1 MQRNGRFARLTRWV
15 TIMTSRRKRQLK
27 LWDVFRIVSQF
38 SKNDL
43 EASLAVADLLNR
55 GVVRV
60 HTRGHAYRIV
70 VR

>member
-1 MQRNGRFARLTRWV
+1 MRLICWV
-15 TIMTSRRKRQLK
+15 TIMMNRRKRQLK
-27 LWDVFRIVSQF
+27 LSDVVRIVSQF
-38 SKNDL
+38 SRNDL

-60 HTRGHAYRIV
+60 CARGHAYRIV

>member
-1 MQRNGRFARLTRWV
+1 
-15 TIMTSRRKRQLK
+15 MTSRRKRQLR
-27 LWDVFRIVSQF
+27 LWDVVRIVSQF
-38 SKNDL
+38 SRNDL

-60 HTRGHAYRIV
+60 CTRGYAYRIV